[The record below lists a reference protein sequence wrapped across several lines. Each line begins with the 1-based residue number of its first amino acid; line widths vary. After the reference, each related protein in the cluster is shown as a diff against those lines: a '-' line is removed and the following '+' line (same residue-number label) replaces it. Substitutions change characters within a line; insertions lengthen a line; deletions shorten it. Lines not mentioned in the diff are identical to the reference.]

1 MKRQL
6 FITMMMV
13 MLTSI
18 AMHAYDFEVDGMYYN
33 INGDEVAV
41 TSGDNKY
48 TGDVT
53 IPETVSNQGTTYT
66 VTAIGEQAFEYC
78 PDLTGVTIPNT
89 VITIGLRAFMNCHSL
104 ASAQLS
110 NSLTTIG
117 NLAFYDCNLT
127 SIDIPN
133 SVTEIGNSAFYS
145 CCLTSVDIPGSVT
158 KIGINAFYGN
168 GIESINIPSSVT
180 TIGRCAFSRCPR
192 LTQIVVDAGNPVYDS
207 RDNCNAIIETSTN
220 KLITGCCNTIIPD
233 GVVTIG
239 QEAFSYSNNLTTINM
254 PNSVASI
261 EQEAFYECRALRNL
275 TIGNSVTSIG
285 QYAFVGCQALI
296 DLVIPDAV
304 TTIGS
309 NAFYGCS
316 ALKSVT
322 IGNSVT
328 FMGEKLF
335 GNCNALETINFNAV
349 SCPDFSS
356 TVAARPFNGLNIKTI
371 NIGNSVQRVPGR
383 FAQGLTSLT
392 RLTIGSSV
400 AEFGEYAFY
409 DCDALSQL
417 SVSDDNP
424 LFDTRDNCNALIE
437 TATNTLVLGL
447 NNSTIPNS
455 VTAIGTGAFQSRKG
469 ITEIS
474 IPASV
479 T

>member
-275 TIGNSVTSIG
+275 TIGI
-285 QYAFVGCQALI
+285 
-296 DLVIPDAV
+296 
-304 TTIGS
+304 
-309 NAFYGCS
+309 
-316 ALKSVT
+316 
-322 IGNSVT
+322 
-328 FMGEKLF
+328 
-335 GNCNALETINFNAV
+335 
-349 SCPDFSS
+349 
-356 TVAARPFNGLNIKTI
+356 R
-371 NIGNSVQRVPGR
+371 
-383 FAQGLTSLT
+383 
-392 RLTIGSSV
+392 
-400 AEFGEYAFY
+400 
-409 DCDALSQL
+409 
-417 SVSDDNP
+417 
-424 LFDTRDNCNALIE
+424 
-437 TATNTLVLGL
+437 
-447 NNSTIPNS
+447 
-455 VTAIGTGAFQSRKG
+455 
-469 ITEIS
+469 
-474 IPASV
+474 
-479 T
+479 